1 MIFNVPLEKDSNFAQ
16 SLFSIISENVS
27 DLVNENDKLP
37 NQIIFTGPLGKELLN
52 FIQEKEWNFKGF
64 SLESADGVH
73 SALIFKYSNALT
85 QVDGNMGVSF
95 EGGTLHNKQINGIP
109 GPETVQKILSTYAS
123 PMFTIERTVRPEK
136 RITLIRS

>member
-1 MIFNVPLEKDSNFAQ
+1 MIFNVPLEKDSAFAQ
-16 SLFSIISENVS
+16 NLFLIISENVS
-27 DLVNENDKLP
+27 DLVMEHDTLP

-136 RITLIRS
+136 RINLIRS